1 MKSALKETLGDDA
14 VRDRLRNVYAC
25 ETAGHAIN
33 WTIHRGAP
41 RVTLP
46 GEGEHVAEMRSR

>member
-1 MKSALKETLGDDA
+1 MKSALKETLGDDT

-33 WTIHRGAP
+33 WTPVEEIYTAVRRA
-41 RVTLP
+41 
-46 GEGEHVAEMRSR
+46 